1 MRISKN
7 HLGVIFVGVLAFALG
22 TFSGGTESSSA
33 SQRTRLHERFEY
45 IVLPEQSVG
54 RQDDI
59 RKLGPLEPLMPPNV
73 LQELLN
79 SYGRDGWEIE
89 ECRLRTAHS
98 MLKAARQTP
107 AYYLYSYAGD
117 NGPRFLRL
125 RRRID

>member
-7 HLGVIFVGVLAFALG
+7 QLGVIFVGVLAFALG
-22 TFSGGTESSSA
+22 TFSGGIESSSA
-33 SQRTRLHERFEY
+33 SQRSRLRERFEY

-98 MLKAARQTP
+98 MLKAARQTH